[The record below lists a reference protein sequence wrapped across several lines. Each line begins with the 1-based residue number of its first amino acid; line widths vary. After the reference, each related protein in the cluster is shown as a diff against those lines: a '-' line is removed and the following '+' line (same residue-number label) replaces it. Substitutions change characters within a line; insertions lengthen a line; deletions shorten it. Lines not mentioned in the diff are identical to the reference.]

1 MDQQYYRSSL
11 STGAPLPLTPL
22 IDTVFLIV
30 VFFMV
35 NATFAVH
42 STIPVQLPRAA
53 ADEAAGTAALA
64 ITVDAAG
71 QIYLERDGAAA
82 AVTLDGLRAAVG
94 SLQAAGAVS
103 RVVLHGDTGVTA
115 RSPCPLP
122 APPDPGRAKP
132 SCGKPPRGGSE
143 TGTVP
148 PPGAVGCGAP
158 CRPSQSRH
166 RAPAGAARRPQ
177 SRRHPA
183 SRVRSPPDSAV
194 DGRPTD
200 PRHAGARVPSACSR
214 SSAAR
219 RSRPAP
225 TAGPRAR
232 PPRPAPRAPAPPVAP
247 APAACAAPRHGAAA
261 VAANTAVW

>member
-1 MDQQYYRSSL
+1 MDAVPQCRECRGVPRRCPPHTAGTGYNANAPRTGEGIPVDQQYYRSSL

-71 QIYLERDGAAA
+71 QIYVERDGAAA

-103 RVVLHGDTGVTA
+103 RVVLHGDTGARYGRLVAVMDVLRGAGVTDLNLVTA
-115 RSPCPLP
+115 RL
-122 APPDPGRAKP
+122 
-132 SCGKPPRGGSE
+132 
-143 TGTVP
+143 
-148 PPGAVGCGAP
+148 
-158 CRPSQSRH
+158 
-166 RAPAGAARRPQ
+166 
-177 SRRHPA
+177 
-183 SRVRSPPDSAV
+183 
-194 DGRPTD
+194 
-200 PRHAGARVPSACSR
+200 
-214 SSAAR
+214 
-219 RSRPAP
+219 P
-225 TAGPRAR
+225 TAP
-232 PPRPAPRAPAPPVAP
+232 
-247 APAACAAPRHGAAA
+247 
-261 VAANTAVW
+261 